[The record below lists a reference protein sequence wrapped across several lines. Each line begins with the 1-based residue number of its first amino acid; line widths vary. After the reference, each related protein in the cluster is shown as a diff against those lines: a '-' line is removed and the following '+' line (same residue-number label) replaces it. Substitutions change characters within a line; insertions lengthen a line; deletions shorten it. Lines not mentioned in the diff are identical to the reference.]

1 MSRKFLITPV
11 LLVPALLLALTLAGC
26 GSAPPAPAD
35 NFYRLQTPTAS
46 ATKLPL
52 AVDIRRVQADSL
64 YAERP
69 IIYSEAGNLRQLR
82 QYHYH
87 LWLYPPAQMLRD
99 ALRAQWPAPA
109 TASGK
114 TVTLDARIVAFDR
127 IVSNGSGSNSSAQ
140 AALEVTVTAGNQTL
154 IEKRYQAEQASS
166 DATLTAFV
174 VAMEGA
180 LGRIYAEVAQDL
192 AQKAPR

>member
-1 MSRKFLITPV
+1 MSRKFFRPPV
-11 LLVPALLLALTLAGC
+11 HLVPALLFIFALAGC
-26 GSAPPAPAD
+26 GSVPPAPAD
-35 NFYRLQTPTAS
+35 NFYRLQTPAAA
-46 ATKLPL
+46 ATQLPV
-52 AVDIRRVQADSL
+52 AVEIRRVQADSL

-69 IIYSEAGNLRQLR
+69 IVYSEAGNPRQLR

-99 ALRAQWPAPA
+99 VLRTQLPTAAS
-109 TASGK
+109 ASGK

-127 IVSNGSGSNSSAQ
+127 IVSGSNSSAQ
-140 AALEVTVTAGNQTL
+140 AALEVTVTSGNQTL
-154 IEKRYQAEQASS
+154 IEKRYQAGQASS

-180 LGRIYAEVAQDL
+180 LERIYAEVARDI
-192 AQKAPR
+192 AEKAAR

>member
-1 MSRKFLITPV
+1 MSRKFLLPPV
-11 LLVPALLLALTLAGC
+11 HLVPALLLIFALAGC
-26 GSAPPAPAD
+26 GSVPPAPAD
-35 NFYRLQTPTAS
+35 NFYRLQTSTAA
-46 ATKLPL
+46 ATQLPV

-69 IIYSEAGNLRQLR
+69 IVYSEAGNPRQLR

-99 ALRAQWPAPA
+99 ALRSQLPAPA

-127 IVSNGSGSNSSAQ
+127 IVSGNNSSAQ
-140 AALEVTVTAGNQTL
+140 AALEVTVTSGNQTL

-180 LGRIYAEVAQDL
+180 LGRIYAEVARDM
-192 AQKAPR
+192 AEKAAR

>member
-1 MSRKFLITPV
+1 MSRKFLINTV
-11 LLVPALLLALTLAGC
+11 LLVPALLLMLAGC
-26 GSAPPAPAD
+26 GSVPPAPAD
-35 NFYRLQTPTAS
+35 NFYRLQTPAA
-46 ATKLPL
+46 ATQLPV

-69 IIYSEAGNLRQLR
+69 IVYSEAGNPRQLR

-99 ALRAQWPAPA
+99 ALRSQLPTPA

-114 TVTLDARIVAFDR
+114 TITLDARIVAFDR
-127 IVSNGSGSNSSAQ
+127 IVSGSNSSAQ
-140 AALEVTVTAGNQTL
+140 AALEVTVTSGNQTL

-180 LGRIYAEVAQDL
+180 LGRIYAEVARDM
-192 AQKAPR
+192 AEKAAR

>member
-1 MSRKFLITPV
+1 MSRKFFLTPV
-11 LLVPALLLALTLAGC
+11 HLVPALLLIFTLAGC
-26 GSAPPAPAD
+26 GSVPPAPAD
-35 NFYRLQTPTAS
+35 NFYRLQTPAAS
-46 ATKLPL
+46 ATNLSV
-52 AVDIRRVQADSL
+52 AVEIRRVQADSL

-69 IIYSEAGNLRQLR
+69 IVYSEAGNLRQLR

-99 ALRAQWPAPA
+99 ALRSQLPTPA

-127 IVSNGSGSNSSAQ
+127 VVSGSNSSAQ
-140 AALEVTVTAGNQTL
+140 AALEVTVTSGNQTL

-180 LGRIYAEVAQDL
+180 LGRIYAEVARDM
-192 AQKAPR
+192 AEKAAR

>member
-1 MSRKFLITPV
+1 MSRKP
-11 LLVPALLLALTLAGC
+11 LLVPALLLALATTLAGC
-26 GSAPPAPAD
+26 GSVPPAPAD
-35 NFYRLQTPTAS
+35 NFYRLQTPAAS
-46 ATKLPL
+46 AMNLSV
-52 AVDIRRVQADSL
+52 AVEIRRVQADSL

-69 IIYSEAGNLRQLR
+69 IVYSEAGNLRQLR

-99 ALRAQWPAPA
+99 ALRTQLPTAA

-127 IVSNGSGSNSSAQ
+127 IVSGSNSSAQ
-140 AALEVTVTAGNQTL
+140 AALEVTVTSGNQTL

-180 LGRIYAEVAQDL
+180 LGRIYAEVARDM
-192 AQKAPR
+192 AEKAAR

>member
-1 MSRKFLITPV
+1 MSRKLLLI
-11 LLVPALLLALTLAGC
+11 PAMLLALHGC
-26 GSAPPAPAD
+26 GSVPPAPVD
-35 NFYRLQTPTAS
+35 NFYRLQTPAAS
-46 ATKLPL
+46 ATKLPV
-52 AVDIRRVQADSL
+52 AVEVRRVQADSL

-69 IIYSEAGNLRQLR
+69 IVYSDAGNLRQLR

-99 ALRAQWPAPA
+99 ALRTQLPTPATA

-114 TVTLDARIVAFDR
+114 TVTLDARIVTFDR
-127 IVSNGSGSNSSAQ
+127 IISGSNSTAQ
-140 AALEVTVTAGNQTL
+140 VALEVSVTSGNQTL

-180 LGRIYAEVAQDL
+180 LGRIYAEVARDI
-192 AQKAPR
+192 AEKARH